1 MENLESEIERS
12 IQTGNILTL
21 CESFIVINILRNLT
35 PIEMN
40 GNFYCA
46 LQEQMHQHPDNVFL
60 DSLDGTPTS
69 YGEANE
75 LSARLANKLV
85 DLGVKPGDRLCAQV
99 HKSTAVV
106 TLYLAC
112 LRAGILYLPLNTA
125 YTLYELRHFLEDAEP
140 SVVVCD
146 PERHDEVQTLG
157 NECGVKTVLTL
168 DRDGT
173 GTLNH
178 QLDSYSSQHT
188 VVFRKDSDTAILIY
202 TSGTTGKPKGAKIT
216 HGNIQTNSRVL
227 NELWEWR
234 EEDVLLHVLPLF
246 HVHGLF
252 NALHVP
258 MLKASR
264 VIFRKEFSV
273 DETIELIPHAS
284 VLMAVPTIYSRLVAH
299 SGLNKRLCKDFRI
312 FISGSAPLLPQ
323 TFDEFERKTGHRIL
337 ERYGMSEAA
346 MITSNPLRGERISG
360 TVGKALASV
369 SLRVCDEEGTRLP
382 NGEIG
387 VLEVKG
393 PNVFKGYWRNEKATR
408 KAFREDGYFISG
420 DLAMINDKG
429 IVTIVGRD
437 SDLIISAGFN
447 IYPAEV
453 EQQLNQ
459 IPGVKESAVFGVH
472 HRDLGEGVV
481 AAIVPEQLADLTEEG
496 IVDALE
502 GNLSSFKLPRAV
514 FIVDELPTNAM
525 GKVEKK
531 KLREKYKHL
540 FDS

>member
-1 MENLESEIERS
+1 
-12 IQTGNILTL
+12 
-21 CESFIVINILRNLT
+21 
-35 PIEMN
+35 MN
-40 GNFYCA
+40 GNFYHA
-46 LQEQMHQHPDNVFL
+46 LQEQMLQHPDNVFL
-60 DSLDGTPTS
+60 DSLDGHPIS

-75 LSARLANKLV
+75 LSARLANQLV
-85 DLGVKPGDRLCAQV
+85 ELGMQPGDRLCAQV
-99 HKSTAVV
+99 HKSTMVV
-106 TLYLAC
+106 ILYLAC

-125 YTLYELRHFLEDAEP
+125 YTLIELKYFLEDAEP

-146 PERHDEVQTLG
+146 PDRYDEVKALG
-157 NECGVKTVLTL
+157 NECGVKAVLTL

-178 QLDSYSSQHT
+178 QLESHSLQHT
-188 VVFRKDSDTAILIY
+188 VVFRQDSDTALLIY

-216 HGNIQTNSRVL
+216 HGNIQTNARVL

-264 VIFRKEFSV
+264 VIFRKVFSV
-273 DETIELIPHAS
+273 DETIELIPRAS
-284 VLMAVPTIYSRLVAH
+284 ILMAVPTIYSRLAAH
-299 SGLNKRLCKDFRI
+299 EGLNKQVCKDFRV
-312 FISGSAPLLPQ
+312 FISGSAPLLPR
-323 TFDEFERKTGHRIL
+323 TFDEFEKKTGHRIL
-337 ERYGMSEAA
+337 ERYGMTEAA

-369 SLRVCDEEGTRLP
+369 SLRVCDADGNRLS

-387 VLEVKG
+387 VLEIKG
-393 PNVFKGYWRNEKATR
+393 PNVFNGYWRNEKATT

-420 DLAMINDKG
+420 DLATINDNG

-459 IPGVKESAVFGVH
+459 IPGVKESAVFGVFH
-472 HRDLGEGVV
+472 HDLGEGVV
-481 AAIVPEQLADLTEEG
+481 AVIVPEQSADLTEEG
-496 IVDALE
+496 IVDALKQ
-502 GNLSSFKLPRAV
+502 NLSSFKHPRSV
-514 FIVDELPTNAM
+514 FFVTELPTNAM

-531 KLREKYKHL
+531 KLRENYRHL
-540 FDS
+540 FDT